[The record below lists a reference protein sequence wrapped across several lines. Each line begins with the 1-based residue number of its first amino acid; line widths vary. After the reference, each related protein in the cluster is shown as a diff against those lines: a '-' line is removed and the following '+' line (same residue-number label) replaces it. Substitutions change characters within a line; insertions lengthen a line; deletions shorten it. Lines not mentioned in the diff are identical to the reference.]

1 MEQIRRDVEATAK
14 ALREDA
20 VTDVDGLI
28 QWLTH
33 RGQGR
38 WESFK
43 EITVDLLASYEP
55 PLKSYGLADALSM
68 MGLADFFVNGTDRW
82 RVFAPTVAG
91 TQEGE
96 AVVVGGRTPRL
107 RDRLR
112 EAAAQEGVDLFEEP
126 FRWGVARLRLYAL
139 TDGDLR
145 RVAERVGIPFV
156 PQAADR
162 MIRQAPTID
171 ERVGQ
176 GHRSQPPR
184 NWMVKS
190 YDFSKPAWTTVDM
203 AHTAKVFTPSR
214 GVPRYMVERLDGS
227 LVEMERRG
235 TVYAAA
241 YSRSIT
247 LLQYDPDRSTVSVP
261 TSAPLPADLA
271 RAAALC
277 TGNLPSREN
286 GRIVFAGVRWSVAS
300 VLLALTGCPL
310 PLTQAGA
317 TGARR

>member
-1 MEQIRRDVEATAK
+1 MEPIRRGVEATAK
-14 ALREDA
+14 TLQEEA
-20 VTDVDGLI
+20 VTDVDELI
-28 QWLTH
+28 QWMTH

-43 EITVDLLASYEP
+43 EVTVGLLASNVQ

-68 MGLADFFVNGTDRW
+68 IGLADFFVNGTDRW
-82 RVFAPTVAG
+82 RVIAPTVAG

-96 AVVVGGRTPRL
+96 AVVVGGRTAKL
-107 RDRLR
+107 RDRLK
-112 EAAAQEGVDLFEEP
+112 EAAGQEGVDVFEELLH
-126 FRWGVARLRLYAL
+126 GDVARVRLYAL

-156 PQAADR
+156 PQAAER

-171 ERVGQ
+171 ERVRQ

-190 YDFSKPAWTTVDM
+190 YDFSKPAWTIADM

-227 LVEMERRG
+227 FVEMERRG

-241 YSRSIT
+241 YSRSIA
-247 LLQYDPDRSTVSVP
+247 LLHYDPDRSTVSVP

-310 PLTQAGA
+310 PLAQAGA
-317 TGARR
+317 TGAGR